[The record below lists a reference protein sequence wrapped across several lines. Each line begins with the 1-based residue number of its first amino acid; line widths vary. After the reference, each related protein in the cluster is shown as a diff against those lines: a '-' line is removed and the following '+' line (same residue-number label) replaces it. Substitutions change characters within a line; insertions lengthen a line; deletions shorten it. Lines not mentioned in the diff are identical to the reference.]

1 MTASMLKILLIF
13 TMTLVFGVRLGLAQQ
28 PADEAAI
35 RRYSEDAER
44 AMKEKN
50 SVAAEA
56 ALEKLAHLT
65 PDSPEVHANLGFAYF
80 YDGNYDKATEAFKRA
95 LQLNPAMPEAK
106 LMLGMCY
113 AHTGRIKEAI
123 PILEPAFRQPPNME
137 VGREIGLRLLHGYR
151 GMGQNGKAAE
161 VGEELINR
169 YPRDP
174 EILYEVSHLYADR
187 SLQVML
193 HLVEVAPNSAWK
205 RMAFGQVHES
215 QKQYDLAIVEYQN
228 ALKIDPKVPTLHY
241 HLGHAI
247 LLNSP
252 DKDSAREE
260 ALQEFQQELAIDPHN
275 PDAEYQIGE
284 IYRQRGQLEQAR
296 DHYLRATQNDSTF
309 EDAQVA
315 LGRILITLG
324 SPKEA
329 LPHLLIA
336 VKLDPSNEIP
346 HFLLAR
352 VYKTMGETT
361 QSAAEM
367 QLYQKYHE
375 ESDPH
380 PEYRKEAPPGAPP
393 GVSSQTLDSPSK
405 PEP

>member
-1 MTASMLKILLIF
+1 MTASALKILLSF
-13 TMTLVFGVRLGLAQQ
+13 PMTLVFGVCVELAQQ
-28 PADEAAI
+28 PADQAAI
-35 RRYSEDAER
+35 RRYSEEAEQ

-50 SVAAEA
+50 SAAAEES
-56 ALEKLAHLT
+56 LEKLAQLT
-65 PDSPEVHANLGFAYF
+65 PNSPEVHANLGFTYF
-80 YDGNYDKATEAFKRA
+80 YDGNYDKATDAFKRA

-123 PILEPAFRQPPNME
+123 PILEPAFRQPPNTE

-151 GMGQNGKAAE
+151 GLGESEKAAE
-161 VGEELINR
+161 VGEELMNR
-169 YPRDP
+169 FPRDP
-174 EILYEVSHLYADR
+174 EILYEVSRMYADR

-228 ALKIDPKVPTLHY
+228 ALKIDAKVPTLHY

-260 ALQEFQQELAIDPHN
+260 ALQAFQQELAIDPHN
-275 PDAEYQIGE
+275 PDAEYEIGE
-284 IYRQRGQLEQAR
+284 IYRQRGQLEPAR

-309 EDAQVA
+309 EEAQVA
-315 LGRILITLG
+315 LARILITLG

-329 LPHLLIA
+329 LPHLMIA

-352 VYKTMGETT
+352 IYKTMGETT

-367 QLYQKYHE
+367 RLYQKYHE
-375 ESDPH
+375 VGDPH
-380 PEYRKEAPPGAPP
+380 PEYRKENPPGAPP
-393 GVSSQTLDSPSK
+393 GVTKQTLDSPVK